1 MAKSNQ
7 YFWQMLEVRFP
18 EPDFRIR
25 TTAGVEEI
33 FDALRRKWVVL
44 TPEEWVRQNMV
55 RWLTNTQGIPDALI
69 GIEKALRIGDKLRRF
84 DILVFNRHHQPWLLV
99 ECKAMEV
106 PLSQKVLQ
114 QALSMFSVVP
124 ARLVAI
130 TNGHH
135 TYAWEAGAGGYR
147 SLDQLPLLDA

>member
-1 MAKSNQ
+1 MAKTNQ
-7 YFWQMLEVRFP
+7 YFWQMLEVHFP
-18 EPDFRIR
+18 EPDFQIR
-25 TTAGVEEI
+25 NAAGTDEI

-55 RWLTNTQGIPDALI
+55 RWLTHVQGIPGALI
-69 GIEKALRIGDKLRRF
+69 GIEKALPVGDKLRRF
-84 DILVFNRHHQPWLLV
+84 DILVFNRRHQPWLLV

-106 PLSQKVLQ
+106 PLSGKVLQ

-135 TYAWEAGAGGYR
+135 TYAWQSGDTGYQP
-147 SLDQLPLLDA
+147 LEQLPPLEA